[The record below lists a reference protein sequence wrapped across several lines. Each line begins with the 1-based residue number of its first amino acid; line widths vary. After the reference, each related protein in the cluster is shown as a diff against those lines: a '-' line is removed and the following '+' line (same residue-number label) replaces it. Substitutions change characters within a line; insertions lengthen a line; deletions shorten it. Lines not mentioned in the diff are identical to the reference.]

1 MKLGSTQTYMYM
13 EYNRPLPVETL
24 DSTFEGLGEIF
35 EGYSADMLA
44 GKFLLVSM
52 TDEGRVSVRRP
63 GSEDPHWR

>member
-1 MKLGSTQTYMYM
+1 M
-13 EYNRPLPVETL
+13 VETL

-52 TDEGRVSVRRP
+52 ADRGEGLCAQTRERGPPLALAEFKVNFYLK
-63 GSEDPHWR
+63 